1 MLDTYAAAQDQTF
14 YDERPGQTGL
24 AHYLEI
30 AKRRWLYFLIPFI
43 LVLGAGALVIAIQR
57 SIYLAE
63 GRILVES
70 QDIPADLVRPTVM
83 DTANQRI
90 QVIQQRIMTR
100 DNLLA
105 IVNKFGLFTSQR
117 KWMSA
122 SQLLDLMRDR
132 TKLELVD
139 LSHPTQQNNLT
150 IALKLS
156 FEYENPE
163 LAMRVANEFL
173 TLILAADARTR
184 ITRATETTKFL
195 AREVARIEG
204 DLGAVDAQIAQA
216 RQRPP
221 ELAKSDELGT
231 ELTKLKADL
240 LQKSSLYSN
249 AHPEVRAL
257 KRKVAALEQAIA
269 KKPPEPEKPA
279 ETGLYEL
286 AQQRLTIEK
295 NLEEANRKLTA
306 ARLGES
312 LERDQQSERL
322 QVIEQP
328 TVPQKPVKPNRMK
341 LLTMAFILAGMVG
354 MGTVIAAESLDRT
367 IRNAQQLFGVV
378 DSHLIVAI
386 PYISTRAE
394 TARRKR
400 RIVLALLFPFILI
413 GAGVA
418 ALFYLGLPGDL
429 SLWFEGT
436 WTDTLR
442 SWFDTLTR
450 LSK

>member
-1 MLDTYAAAQDQTF
+1 MLDTYAATQDQVF
-14 YDERPGQTGL
+14 YDERPGQAGL
-24 AHYLEI
+24 AHYLDI
-30 AKRRWLYFLIPFI
+30 AKRRLLYFIIPFI
-43 LVLGAGALVIAIQR
+43 LVFGAGALVIAIQR
-57 SIYLAE
+57 PIYLAE

-105 IVNKFGLFTSQR
+105 LINKFGLFTSQQ
-117 KWMSA
+117 KWMAA
-122 SQLLDLMRDR
+122 SQLLDLMRER

-139 LSHPTQQNNLT
+139 LSHPAQQNNLT

-156 FEYENPE
+156 FEYENPQ

-195 AREVARIEG
+195 ARDVARIEG
-204 DLGAVDAQIAQA
+204 DLGAVDAQIALA
-216 RQRPP
+216 RQRPLT
-221 ELAKSDELGT
+221 LAKSDELGT

-257 KRKVAALEQAIA
+257 KRRIAALEQAIA
-269 KKPPEPEKPA
+269 KKPPEPDKPV
-279 ETGLYEL
+279 ETGLDEL
-286 AQQRLTIEK
+286 LKQRTSVEK
-295 NLEEANRKLTA
+295 NLDEANRKLAA

-328 TVPQKPVKPNRMK
+328 TVPQKPVKPNRPK
-341 LLTMAFILAGMVG
+341 LFAMAFILAGMVG

-367 IRNAQQLFGVV
+367 IRNTQQLFGVV
-378 DSHLIVAI
+378 DSHMIVAI
-386 PYISTRAE
+386 PYISTQAE
-394 TARRKR
+394 MARRKR
-400 RIVLALLFPFILI
+400 KIVLALLFPFVLI
-413 GAGVA
+413 GGGVG
-418 ALFYLGLPGDL
+418 ALLYLGLPTDL

-436 WTDTLR
+436 WTDTAR
-442 SWFDTLTR
+442 AWFDTLTR